1 MPPLSPYVPNTPQ
14 SVPAQ
19 LGQTGVSFTPPTATP
34 LSHTQQP
41 PAFSHPV
48 APVSQ
53 TSSVDY
59 DWIVGF
65 CYKMIVIPRLLFIV
79 QVIFLLLL
87 HISSFSF
94 YLTAILNHLVLIA
107 AQCFLF
113 FIGLQFF
120 AADRNYKKA
129 LLVFLLS
136 IIVMGHI
143 DGFIST
149 NISSAFYKTPVCST
163 VCDTNG
169 SSCKT
174 SCK

>member
-1 MPPLSPYVPNTPQ
+1 MPPLNPYKPNTPQ
-14 SVPAQ
+14 PVPAQ

-65 CYKMIVIPRLLFIV
+65 CYKMIAIPRLLFIA
-79 QVIFLLLL
+79 QIIFVGVLRM
-87 HISSFSF
+87 SGFSL
-94 YLTAILNHLVLIA
+94 YLSAILNHIV
-107 AQCFLF
+107 Q
-113 FIGLQFF
+113 IGLQSLIFF
-120 AADRNYKKA
+120 VGLQLFSGDRNYKKV
-129 LLVFLLS
+129 LLIFLLS
-136 IIVMGHI
+136 VIVMGHI

-149 NISSAFYKTPVCST
+149 NISSAFYRASVCST